1 MPAFR
6 LGLRKIA
13 YACSPVQSPG
23 SENSPSAHP
32 PGGISI
38 HLRFGSLSSCTAGRP
53 CAEVLAKLVQS
64 DGSAV
69 RATRCPIGIFVAA
82 RTGYKMEW
90 FPLLL
95 SRTRTEN
102 PAQFPDL
109 CERD

>member
-38 HLRFGSLSSCTAGRP
+38 HLRFGSLSSCTTGSR
-53 CAEVLAKLVQS
+53 CAEVLDKLVQS
-64 DGSAV
+64 DGSAL
-69 RATRCPIGIFVAA
+69 RATSCPIGIFVAV
-82 RTGYKMEW
+82 RTGLKIQW
-90 FPLLL
+90 FLLLL
-95 SRTRTEN
+95 SQNSTE
-102 PAQFPDL
+102 
-109 CERD
+109 